1 MGELKKDGII
11 DWYERMKTPTAK
23 GILVITGVIA
33 GIVLARVMEPT
44 GVGAE
49 RAARL
54 FVSMFSITGGVV
66 LGTVVLLG
74 DPAILLQGSARLAHW
89 QIKSIRRR
97 LDQLMLLFI
106 SYIVTVALIIFSSI
120 VSDIWPAGAHALVR
134 VYVASGTAAL
144 IWSVSAPL
152 LLLRIQRDRLDRE
165 LENRREDDKQATGFR
180 AVQ

>member
-1 MGELKKDGII
+1 
-11 DWYERMKTPTAK
+11 MKTPTAK
-23 GILVITGVIA
+23 GVLIVSGAIA
-33 GIVLARVMEPT
+33 GVTLAYVMDPT
-44 GVGAE
+44 GAGAE

-74 DPAILLQGSARLAHW
+74 DPALLLRGSARLAYW

-106 SYIVTVALIIFSSI
+106 SYLVTVALIIFSSI
-120 VSDIWPAGAHALVR
+120 VSDIWPTGAHALVR

-144 IWSVSAPL
+144 IWSVSVPVL
-152 LLLRIQRDRLDRE
+152 YMHIQRNRLDQA
-165 LENRREDDKQATGFR
+165 LENRREDDKQTPELH